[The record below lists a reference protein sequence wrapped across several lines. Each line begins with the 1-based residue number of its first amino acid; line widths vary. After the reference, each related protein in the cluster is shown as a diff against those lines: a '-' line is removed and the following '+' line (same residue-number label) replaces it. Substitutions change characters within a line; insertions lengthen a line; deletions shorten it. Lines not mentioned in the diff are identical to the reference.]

1 MARKMCQVQ
10 ANSKDRRTKSHLEC
24 FKPHESVKAVLD
36 KSEHEAE
43 DIHPASFDSGY
54 ASEVKLSNKNLRGS
68 SECALSIDSSD
79 QESDISNVLLEQET
93 MSGQG
98 HTNSP
103 DLSN

>member
-1 MARKMCQVQ
+1 M
-10 ANSKDRRTKSHLEC
+10 NFHLEC
-24 FKPHESVKAVLD
+24 FEPHESVEAVLD
-36 KSEHEAE
+36 KSECEAE

-54 ASEVKLSNKNLRGS
+54 ASEVEPTNKNLRGS
-68 SECALSIDSSD
+68 SECALSINSSD